1 MEDDTGL
8 MLSHKSK
15 GNYFM
20 FDITLLT
27 DKRYLQTKEDDWYN
41 NNIITEDRLVADA
54 LIEKGLNVTRT
65 NWDNPDFD
73 WSSTRY
79 AMFRTTWDYF
89 DRFEEFDAW
98 MTKASQ
104 QTTFINPLS
113 LIQWNIDKHYLADLE
128 IKGIKIP
135 PTIFVE
141 TGSTT
146 TLNELIKNENWK
158 KYILKPAI
166 SGAARHTYLFDKSS
180 VNEVEEIFWELIGKE
195 SMLVQEYQHQITEK
209 GEVALMLMG
218 GKFTHAVLKKA
229 KAGDFRVQDDF
240 GGTLHEFNPDKS
252 MIEFAEKIVSCCPM
266 PPAYARVDLIW
277 SNTGDLCLSELE
289 LIEPEL
295 WFRKHPA
302 AADVLADAIM
312 KMIK

>member
-1 MEDDTGL
+1 MNFHYSDLNFTSL
-8 MLSHKSK
+8 
-15 GNYFM
+15 

-41 NNIITEDRLVADA
+41 NNIITEDRFVADA
-54 LIEKGLNVTRT
+54 LSKKGLNVTRT

-73 WSSTRY
+73 WASTRF

-98 MTKASQ
+98 MTKASK
-104 QTTFINPLS
+104 QTTFINPLP
-113 LIQWNIDKHYLADLE
+113 LIRWNIDKHYLADLE

-141 TGSTT
+141 PGSET
-146 TLNELIKNENWK
+146 TLQELIKNENWN

-166 SGAARHTYLFDKSS
+166 SGAARHTYLFDKS
-180 VNEVEEIFWELIGKE
+180 NAVELESIFKELIANE

-240 GGTLHEFNPDKS
+240 GGTLHEFNPDKG
-252 MIEFAEKIVSCCPM
+252 MIEFAEKIVSYCPVT
-266 PPAYARVDLIW
+266 PSYARVDLIW

-312 KMIK
+312 KIIA

>member
-1 MEDDTGL
+1 MKLSCHYSDSNFTGL
-8 MLSHKSK
+8 
-15 GNYFM
+15 Y
-20 FDITLLT
+20 DITLLT
-27 DKRYLQTKEDDWYN
+27 DRRYLQTKEDDWYN

-54 LIEKGLNVTRT
+54 LIKKGLNVTRT

-104 QTTFINPLS
+104 QTTFINPLP
-113 LIQWNIDKHYLADLE
+113 LIRWNIDKHYLADLE

-141 TGSTT
+141 PGSKT
-146 TLNELIKNENWK
+146 TLQELIKNESWK

-166 SGAARHTYLFDKSS
+166 SGAARHTYLFDKS
-180 VNEVEEIFWELIGKE
+180 NAVELESIFRELIGKE
-195 SMLVQEYQHQITEK
+195 SMLLQEYQHQITEK

-229 KAGDFRVQDDF
+229 KTGDFRVQDDF
-240 GGTLHEFNPDKS
+240 GGTLHEFCPDNS
-252 MIEFAEKIVSCCPM
+252 MIEFAEKIVSCCPVT
-266 PPAYARVDLIW
+266 PSYARVDLIW